1 VRRKALFRRAKEL
14 REEAI
19 VNETKRKERMEVE
32 VVEGEAK
39 FKEDN
44 RDDIEAY
51 NNYQLRSQRDSEN
64 GGDQDESGEKEAAPV
79 LPVFN
84 KEAFLANW
92 LNANPEILIPEEP
105 IEEVDNDWIMSQSE
119 LDYNV
124 NTYLGRE

>member
-51 NNYQLRSQRDSEN
+51 NNY
-64 GGDQDESGEKEAAPV
+64 
-79 LPVFN
+79 
-84 KEAFLANW
+84 
-92 LNANPEILIPEEP
+92 
-105 IEEVDNDWIMSQSE
+105 
-119 LDYNV
+119 
-124 NTYLGRE
+124 